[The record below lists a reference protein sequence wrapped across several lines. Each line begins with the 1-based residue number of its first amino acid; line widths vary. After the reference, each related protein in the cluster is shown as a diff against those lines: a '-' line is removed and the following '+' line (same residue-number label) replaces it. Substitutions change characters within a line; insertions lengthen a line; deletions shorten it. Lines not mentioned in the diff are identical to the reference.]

1 MPYKKQGFKDNE
13 TTLTAA
19 MLEAM
24 EDGIQ
29 EAQNAAGI
37 KSVKDGLT
45 VAIIGDSISTHP
57 NYNVSEIVIEEADI
71 GKTLS
76 SYITYYDIGKTIS
89 LDGQT
94 SSYTIAASDNGKEL
108 TFIPCAEDVGKNL
121 GEPLNYNASTL
132 KTWWLYGAEEL
143 GYTPIVA
150 SWSGTSITSHMST
163 EQKAASHAWHDSTI
177 RKLGKRVP
185 GSMERIA
192 PDVVLVYRGTNDQS
206 HSDKVRLT
214 EGYFD
219 SVDWT
224 YPETD
229 KLEDGTYGFKE
240 ALSILIHKIRTTYP
254 KARIMLCTCG
264 VFKRGNV
271 SHFPVNNGVFNTPQM
286 NAAIRETADFFGC
299 QTIDLDKCGITFEN
313 CYDSGYITDSATT
326 PTHPNQYG
334 HKTLGQ
340 QAVSDMLYK
349 LHILDIDPTQ
359 MGGEAGGACL
369 SESTAVAT
377 NGTYGIN
384 AAYFSYIAYPLTG
397 GVKYEIPYA
406 RNYCIFDA
414 NDTLIKSGTGAG
426 SATFTIT
433 APANASYINVC
444 WKYDDISTDEVQI
457 KDTTLQ
463 S

>member
-1 MPYKKQGFKDNE
+1 MPYIKQGFKDHE

-19 MLEAM
+19 MLESM

-37 KSVKDGLT
+37 KRVKDGLT

-57 NYNVSEIVIEEADI
+57 DYNVSEIVIEEADI

-76 SYITYYDIGKTIS
+76 SYITHYDVGKTIS
-89 LDGQT
+89 LDGQA
-94 SSYTIAASDNGKEL
+94 SNYTIASSDIGSEL
-108 TFIPCAEDVGKNL
+108 TFIPCADDVGKNL

-132 KTWWLYGAEEL
+132 KTWWMYAAEEL
-143 GYTPIVA
+143 GYTPIAVT
-150 SWSGTSITSHMST
+150 WSGSSITSHT
-163 EQKAASHAWHDSTI
+163 AIGQKATSHAWHDSTI

-185 GSMERIA
+185 GSMKRID
-192 PDVVLVYRGTNDQS
+192 PDVVLIYRGTNDQS

-229 KLEDGTYGFKE
+229 NLGDQTYGFKE

-254 KARIMLCTCG
+254 KARIMLCTCNI
-264 VFKRGNV
+264 FKRGNV
-271 SHFPVNNGVFNTPQM
+271 AHFPVNNGVFNTPQM

-299 QTIDLDKCGITFEN
+299 HTIDLDKCGITFEN

-334 HKTLGQ
+334 HKTLGK

-349 LHILDIDPTQ
+349 LHILDIDTDQ
-359 MGGEAGGACL
+359 IGGDSSGAHL
-369 SESTAVAT
+369 AESTAVM
-377 NGTYGIN
+377 NGSQSIN
-384 AAYFSYIAYPLTG
+384 ALYFSYINYPVTG

-414 NDTLIKSGTGAG
+414 NDTVLKSGTGAG

-433 APANASYINVC
+433 VPANASYINVC

-457 KDTTLQ
+457 QEVSL
-463 S
+463 